1 MKSTIFI
8 LLSLLFLSGC
18 SARNTL
24 LPSAKEIRVYDD
36 LPAHLQCRYIDEIVG
51 SEANVMT
58 YLFVSNYDITV
69 GARNALRNKALKLG
83 GNTVEVQDAD
93 FVYATSTVF
102 IGQVY
107 DCKER

>member
-8 LLSLLFLSGC
+8 LLSLLFLGGC

-51 SEANVMT
+51 SEANVLT

-69 GARNALRNKALKLG
+69 GARNSLRNKALKLG

-107 DCKER
+107 DCKEK